1 MARNSGRGQPHI
13 MAPMEKYM
21 STMRKPTDEIR
32 RRFSTGVSW
41 SSRAASAS
49 AMVLD
54 VLFFALPAPFSL
66 AP

>member
-1 MARNSGRGQPHI
+1 
-13 MAPMEKYM
+13 M

-32 RRFSTGVSW
+32 RRLSTGVSW

-49 AMVLD
+49 AMELEA
-54 VLFFALPAPFSL
+54 LFFSAPAPFSL